1 MNLHCFI
8 ISSLFL
14 QDKIF
19 SFQLIIPSG
28 SNEKRQRPHLLQQ
41 TKYVTV
47 QTGKDQ
53 QPKHNEESASLKASQ
68 TEIEQAPQ
76 GSGPSTASSGNHLL
90 GMMIAVV
97 LFLSAI
103 IGIFVRPVW
112 VVQGFA
118 VDAHDIKNISSATML
133 SESGLSQEQLAM
145 HSANG
150 TAPPET
156 KVLVVDTDSTGKAHY
171 SQLVATAHYGIWSLL
186 PAVVAISLCWI
197 CREPL
202 TSLLIG
208 IICGALI
215 LQHYDF
221 TDEVLLTSLAS
232 KQAAGILILYLWLL
246 GGLMGV
252 WSKTGAAIAFA
263 EAVTRRFVRGP
274 RSAKFVAWGLGILFF
289 QGGTISTVL
298 VGTTVKPIADQQR
311 VSHEE
316 LSYIVDSTAS
326 PIACLLAF
334 NAWPSYIQA
343 LIFLPG
349 IAYLASE
356 TARINFFFAAI
367 PYSFYAIFAVSGTLL
382 LSMDAAPFLGRRF
395 RDAIKRSR
403 TTGQLNRTGS
413 MPLSLGN
420 EEMHDVPQ
428 HYRPHPI
435 EFILPLVLLTSV
447 VVGSFIAT
455 GTPQVRW
462 GFATALV
469 IAAIMALGR
478 GMKLHELI
486 AGIGNGLKSV
496 VVASVIL
503 MLAVTMGDIT
513 QSIGGGAYLVE
524 LLGDSIPF
532 WCLPG
537 ILFAVTIIIAFSTGT
552 SWGTYAVAFPLA
564 IPLAISIAQTES
576 LANEKV
582 YLMICFASVL
592 NGAVFGDQCSPI
604 SDTTVL
610 SAMTTGTDLMDHVL
624 TQIVPASAAAF
635 LAVICWTLMA
645 LMYE

>member
-1 MNLHCFI
+1 MVQRFAIDTANLDDTADAVP
-8 ISSLFL
+8 L
-14 QDKIF
+14 
-19 SFQLIIPSG
+19 
-28 SNEKRQRPHLLQQ
+28 
-41 TKYVTV
+41 
-47 QTGKDQ
+47 GK
-53 QPKHNEESASLKASQ
+53 
-68 TEIEQAPQ
+68 
-76 GSGPSTASSGNHLL
+76 
-90 GMMIAVV
+90 
-97 LFLSAI
+97 
-103 IGIFVRPVW
+103 
-112 VVQGFA
+112 
-118 VDAHDIKNISSATML
+118 
-133 SESGLSQEQLAM
+133 SGLSPRDLLAY
-145 HSANG
+145 SAMG
-150 TAPPET
+150 TTPEET
-156 KVLVVDTDSTGKAHY
+156 KVLVVETDADGKIGY

-186 PAVVAISLCWI
+186 PAFVAISLCWI

-208 IICGALI
+208 IVCGALI
-215 LQHYDF
+215 LQQYDF
-221 TDEVLLTSLAS
+221 TEDVLLAS
-232 KQAAGILILYLWLL
+232 MATKQAAGILILYLWLL

-263 EAVTRRFVRGP
+263 QMVTRKFVRGP
-274 RSAKFVAWGLGILFF
+274 RSAKLVAWGLGILFF

-349 IAYLASE
+349 VAYLASE
-356 TARINFFFAAI
+356 ADRINFFFAAI

-382 LSMDAAPFLGRRF
+382 LSLDIAPFLGRRF
-395 RDAIKRSR
+395 REAILRSR
-403 TTGQLNRTGS
+403 TTGQLNREGS

-420 EEMHDVPQ
+420 EEMHDVPP
-428 HYRPHPI
+428 HYQPHSI

-447 VVGSFIAT
+447 VVGSFIVT

-469 IAAIMALGR
+469 VAAVMALGR

-503 MLAVTMGDIT
+503 MLAITMGGIT
-513 QSIGGGAYLVE
+513 QSIGGGTYLVE
-524 LLGDSIPF
+524 LLGNSIPF
-532 WCLPG
+532 WLLPG
-537 ILFAVTIIIAFSTGT
+537 ILFMVTIVIAFSTGT

-564 IPLAISIAQTES
+564 IPLAISIAQAES
-576 LANEKV
+576 LADEKM

-624 TQIVPASAAAF
+624 TQIIPASAAAF
-635 LAVICWTLMA
+635 LAVICWTAMVF
-645 LMYE
+645 MCS